1 MSVEQPPALPVP
13 RRATAVGYLGIA
25 SLPGMLFCGLGV
37 VVAVMALVMAPAA
50 RREVLAGE
58 GRLGGLGL
66 IRTGTICSWVSVVLA
81 VVGGALAIAAF
92 LWVLDRAGD
101 AGATAAL
108 Y

>member
-1 MSVEQPPALPVP
+1 M
-13 RRATAVGYLGIA
+13 GYLGIA

-37 VVAVMALVMAPAA
+37 VVAVMALAMAPTA

-66 IRTGTICSWVSVVLA
+66 IRTAVICSWISIVLA
-81 VVGGALAIAAF
+81 VVGAVAAVAAF

-101 AGATAAL
+101 SGAMSAL
-108 Y
+108 FP